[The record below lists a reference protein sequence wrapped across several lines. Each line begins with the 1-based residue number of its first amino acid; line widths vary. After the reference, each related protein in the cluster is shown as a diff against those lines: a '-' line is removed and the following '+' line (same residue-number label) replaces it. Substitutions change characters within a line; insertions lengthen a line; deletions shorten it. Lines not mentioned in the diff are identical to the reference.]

1 MHRPRVPQAIMNE
14 YKPQPVARYLCIA
27 ILILFVA
34 VGLAVWFE
42 GPGQGLSRQ
51 QVKLFEI
58 SLAIGCIVSL
68 LLARYYEW
76 LALKIQLLRARL
88 WVANYDASKR
98 SEAATAGGGEPAAR
112 PGQLATIRDAL
123 HVHHGLRWR
132 YRQPWLLLTGDDA
145 AIARLLPE
153 LAEQGWLI
161 TPDAVLL
168 WSKANKEGW
177 PDADWL
183 KQLSRLRRRRPVDAV
198 ILTTDSEM
206 NLQTQRRGAHPDGM
220 RLARIAELLRWS
232 APVYLLDV
240 AEARTM
246 GHGVMPVISCELPRQ
261 AHADAIDGALRTL
274 RDQLAQRVVAQL
286 MAGNRDRYMGELSQR
301 LDTRGKALADCIA
314 GLGSRQRRRIAVEGI
329 VFAPYPRPIAGD
341 ASVQSSVDLPLWH
354 YLGEAARRQ
363 PGQRVGW
370 HPVTVSA
377 IVGLTAIGLWSA
389 GMLVSGVVNGRDIHA
404 ARQSVSDFQTAPNP
418 AARLRALLALQ
429 QQIERY
435 EYRTQH
441 HAPLATRFGLNRD
454 PAILAALWEP
464 YAQASRE
471 LLVAP
476 VQRDLEA
483 SLVDLAQL
491 RTTVLDAATNRVAL
505 SGHQALKTYLMLA
518 NPERAEPAFLAP
530 QLVQHWSTDARMT
543 PGERQDLAERL
554 LTFYAQHLKANPA
567 WHIEPRPEL
576 VAGARQTLLAVIG
589 ERNAEDTVYRG
600 VIQAFGE
607 HAGSKYPD
615 QTLAALTAGTD
626 PRGLVRA
633 TAIVPGVFT
642 RQAYEGYVAP
652 AIEQAAKRTE
662 IANDWVL
669 TDGKPQLQTES
680 RSAEALQAA
689 LTEQY
694 FADYAEHWQGFMN
707 SLQWEAA
714 LTLPAAIG
722 QLKLMA
728 DARQSPVIALMK
740 SLEYQGGAGARKDS
754 LSDTLV
760 AKTQDLLGKKAAGPE
775 VAKPDAAGPLG
786 AAFGPVLRLVAQGQL
801 GSANAGTSGDLSL
814 QRFLDRATAL
824 RLRLQQVGNSADA
837 DAQARQM
844 AQALFQGKGSEL
856 ADTQAYAQLMAA
868 SLGSQ
873 WAGMGETLFVRP
885 IAQATQTVLQP
896 AQASLNDAWRQSIA
910 MTWSRSFAGRYPFAD
925 TANDASLAELARFL
939 RPHSG
944 LIGAFL
950 GTQLAG
956 VLELQ
961 GDQWLPAATGGQAQ
975 SFDPAFLNA
984 INTLQRMA
992 AHLLAQGEPQYR
1004 FEFKPIPTPGLT
1016 DTLLTLDGQTLHYYN
1031 QRETW
1036 QALTWPGKNLQDPG
1050 TRLQWQTERAGTSKS
1065 YEFGGRWGLV
1075 RMLER
1080 AHVEPVDSANYQL
1093 TWQARPDAQDASEA
1107 LEGPGAPKAPAER
1120 QADAHGRTFAEDPDS
1135 LTARSAQAPVAA
1147 EVTYPVRYLMRTEV
1161 GQGPLEML
1169 ALRGFVLPTRIF
1181 VGREPQAAA
1190 HATPALRK

>member
-1 MHRPRVPQAIMNE
+1 MTKFRTDVFSYLLVAI
-14 YKPQPVARYLCIA
+14 VAGG
-27 ILILFVA
+27 LIWFQGDLFW
-34 VGLAVWFE
+34 LDSE
-42 GPGQGLSRQ
+42 T
-51 QVKLFEI
+51 KKT
-58 SLAIGCIVSL
+58 LAIIALCAFLV
-68 LLARYYEW
+68 A
-76 LALKIQLLRARL
+76 LALYFGFEPRREEGAAARHLAKLLHWKPARFAGTTQALLVPEDTPKTSDALLRL
-88 WVANYDASKR
+88 CEPLR
-98 SEAATAGGGEPAAR
+98 SE
-112 PGQLATIRDAL
+112 
-123 HVHHGLRWR
+123 HGFRWR

-168 WSKANKEGW
+168 WSKANKAGW

-183 KQLSRLRRRRPVDAV
+183 KQLYRLRCRRPVDAV
-198 ILTTDSEM
+198 ILTTESAAD
-206 NLQTQRRGAHPDGM
+206 LQAPRRGTHPDGM
-220 RLARIAELLRWS
+220 RPARIAELLRWS

-240 AEARTM
+240 AEARTV
-246 GHGVMPVISCELPRQ
+246 GHGLMPVIGCELPRQ
-261 AHADAIDGALRTL
+261 AGADAIDGALRTL

-301 LDTRGKALADCIA
+301 LDTRGKALADWIA
-314 GLGSRQRRRIAVEGI
+314 GLGGRQRRRIAVDGI
-329 VFAPYPRPIAGD
+329 VFAPYPRPVAGD
-341 ASVQSSVDLPLWH
+341 ASVQSSIDLPLWH
-354 YLGEAARRQ
+354 YLGEAARRH
-363 PGQRVGW
+363 PGRRVGW

-389 GMLVSGVVNGRDIHA
+389 GMLVSGVLNGRDMHA
-404 ARQSVSDFQTAPNP
+404 ARQSVNDFQSAPNP

-454 PAILAALWEP
+454 PAVLAALWKP
-464 YAQASRE
+464 YAQASRA
-471 LLVAP
+471 LLVTP

-543 PGERQDLAERL
+543 PGERLDLAERL
-554 LTFYAQHLKANPA
+554 LTFYAEHLQSNPA
-567 WHIEPRPEL
+567 GRIEPRPEL

-633 TAIVPGVFT
+633 AAIVPGVFT

-652 AIEQAAKRTE
+652 AIEQAARRTE

-669 TDGKPQLQTES
+669 TNGKPPPQTQVTAG

-714 LTLPAAIG
+714 PTLPAAIG

-760 AKTQDLLGKKAAGPE
+760 ARTQDLLGKKPAGPE
-775 VAKPDAAGPLG
+775 GAKPDAAGPLG
-786 AAFGPVLRLVAQGQL
+786 AAFGPVLRLVAQGQP
-801 GSANAGTSGDLSL
+801 GSTSAGTSAGTHAGASGDLSL

-896 AQASLNDAWRQSIA
+896 AQASLNEAWRQSIA

-944 LIGAFL
+944 LIGSFL

-1036 QALTWPGKNLQDPG
+1036 QAMTWPGKNLQDPG

-1080 AHVEPVDSANYQL
+1080 AHIEPVDSANYQL
-1093 TWQARPDAQDASEA
+1093 TWQARPEA
-1107 LEGPGAPKAPAER
+1107 LDAKEAP
-1120 QADAHGRTFAEDPDS
+1120 DAHGRTFAEDPDS

-1147 EVTYPVRYLMRTEV
+1147 DVTYPVRYLMRTEV

-1169 ALRGFVLPTRIF
+1169 VLRGFVLPTRIF

-1190 HATPALRK
+1190 RAVPGLRK

>member
-1 MHRPRVPQAIMNE
+1 MKKLRIDLTSTLVLALV
-14 YKPQPVARYLCIA
+14 VAGA
-27 ILILFVA
+27 ILMWGEHAGIKTLEAQGFWLSVVA
-34 VGLAVWFE
+34 VGAIV
-42 GPGQGLSRQ
+42 
-51 QVKLFEI
+51 
-58 SLAIGCIVSL
+58 LAIVVSVDRL
-68 LLARYYEW
+68 GRWWDALHALGKW
-76 LALKIQLLRARL
+76 LDLRK
-88 WVANYDASKR
+88 S
-98 SEAATAGGGEPAAR
+98 ATAGATQGSILAISDRNRSEPSLLGPFR
-112 PGQLATIRDAL
+112 QELLQR
-123 HVHHGLRWR
+123 HGLRWR
-132 YRQPWLLLTGDDA
+132 YRQPWLLLTGDDT

-168 WSKANKEGW
+168 WSKTGKEGW
-177 PDADWL
+177 PEADWL
-183 KQLSRLRRRRPVDAV
+183 KQLCRLRRRRPVDAV
-198 ILTTDSEM
+198 ILTTDSATD
-206 NLQTQRRGAHPDGM
+206 LQAQRRGTHPDGM
-220 RLARIAELLRWS
+220 RLARIADLLRWS

-240 AEARTM
+240 AQARTVA
-246 GHGVMPVISCELPRQ
+246 HGLMPVIGCELPRQ
-261 AHADAIDGALRTL
+261 ADADAIEGALCTL
-274 RDQLAQRVVAQL
+274 RDQLAQRLVVQL
-286 MAGNRDRYMGELSQR
+286 KDGNRDRYMGELSQR
-301 LDTRGKALADCIA
+301 LDTRGKALADWIA
-314 GLGSRQRRRIAVEGI
+314 GSGGRQRWRIAVDGI
-329 VFAPYPRPIAGD
+329 VFAPYPRPVAGD
-341 ASVQSSVDLPLWH
+341 ADVQSSIDLPLWH
-354 YLGEAARRQ
+354 YLGEAARRR
-363 PGQRVGW
+363 PGRRVGW

-389 GMLVSGVVNGRDIHA
+389 GMLVSGVVNSRDMHA
-404 ARQSVSDFQTAPNP
+404 ARQSVDDFQSAPNP
-418 AARLRALLALQ
+418 AARLRALIALQ

-454 PAILAALWEP
+454 PAVIAALWKP

-530 QLVQHWSTDARMT
+530 QLVRHWSTDARIT

-554 LTFYAQHLKANPA
+554 LTFYAEHLKSNPA
-567 WHIEPRPEL
+567 GRIEPRPEL

-589 ERNAEDTVYRG
+589 ERNAEDTIYRG

-607 HAGSKYPD
+607 SAGSKYPD

-633 TAIVPGVFT
+633 AAIVPGVFT

-652 AIEQAAKRTE
+652 AIEQAARRTE

-669 TDGKPQLQTES
+669 TDGKPLQQPSAS

-694 FADYAEHWQGFMN
+694 FADYAERWQDFMN

-714 LTLPAAIG
+714 PTLPAAIA

-760 AKTQDLLGKKAAGPE
+760 ARTQDLLGKKPAGPE

-786 AAFGPVLRLVAQGQL
+786 AAFGPVLRLVAQGQP
-801 GSANAGTSGDLSL
+801 GSANAGANAGTSGDLSL

-856 ADTQAYAQLMAA
+856 ADTHAYAQLMAA

-925 TANDASLAELARFL
+925 TANDASLVELARFL

-944 LIGAFL
+944 LIGSFL

-984 INTLQRMA
+984 INTLQRLA

-1004 FEFKPIPTPGLT
+1004 FAFRPIPTPGLI

-1036 QALTWPGKNLQDPG
+1036 QAMTWPGKTLDPG

-1080 AHVEPVDSANYQL
+1080 AHIEPVDSANYQL
-1093 TWQARPDAQDASEA
+1093 TWQARPQELDGLDGQGAQ
-1107 LEGPGAPKAPAER
+1107 EGPKAGAER

-1147 EVTYPVRYLMRTEV
+1147 DVTYPVRYLMRTEV

-1190 HATPALRK
+1190 RAVPGPRK

>member
-1 MHRPRVPQAIMNE
+1 MKKLQID
-14 YKPQPVARYLCIA
+14 LTA
-27 ILILFVA
+27 ILVLALVVAGAILMWGEYAGIKTLEAQGFWLSVVA
-34 VGLAVWFE
+34 VGAIVLAIMVSLDRLARWWDALRTLGRWLDFRKPE
-42 GPGQGLSRQ
+42 TAGTTQAS
-51 QVKLFEI
+51 I
-58 SLAIGCIVSL
+58 LAIGDRNRSEPSL
-68 LLARYYEW
+68 LGPFRQE
-76 LALKIQLLRARL
+76 LLQR
-88 WVANYDASKR
+88 
-98 SEAATAGGGEPAAR
+98 
-112 PGQLATIRDAL
+112 
-123 HVHHGLRWR
+123 HGLRWR

-183 KQLSRLRRRRPVDAV
+183 KQLYRLRRRRPVDAV
-198 ILTTDSEM
+198 ILTTDSAAD
-206 NLQTQRRGAHPDGM
+206 LQTQRRGAHPHGM

-240 AEARTM
+240 AEARTV
-246 GHGVMPVISCELPRQ
+246 GHGPMPVISCELPRQ
-261 AHADAIDGALRTL
+261 ADADAIDGALRTL

-286 MAGNRDRYMGELSQR
+286 MAGNRDRCMGELSQR
-301 LDTRGKALADCIA
+301 LDTRGKALADWIA
-314 GLGSRQRRRIAVEGI
+314 GLGIRQRRRIAVEGI
-329 VFAPYPRPIAGD
+329 VFAPYPRPVAGD
-341 ASVQSSVDLPLWH
+341 ASVQSSIDLPLWH

-370 HPVTVSA
+370 HPVTVAS

-389 GMLVSGVVNGRDIHA
+389 GMLVSGVLNGRDIHA
-404 ARQSVSDFQTAPNP
+404 ARQSVNDFQSAPNP

-454 PAILAALWEP
+454 PAVLAALWKP

-491 RTTVLDAATNRVAL
+491 RTTVLDETTNRVAL

-518 NPERAEPAFLAP
+518 NPERAEPSFLAP

-543 PGERQDLAERL
+543 PGERQDVAERL
-554 LTFYAQHLKANPA
+554 LKFYAEHLNANPA
-567 WHIEPRPEL
+567 NPAGRIEPRPEL

-642 RQAYEGYVAP
+642 RQAYEGYVAS
-652 AIEQAAKRTE
+652 AIEQAARRTE

-669 TDGKPQLQTES
+669 TDGKPPLQTES
-680 RSAEALQAA
+680 RSAEALQTA

-694 FADYAEHWQGFMN
+694 FADYAEHWQDFMN
-707 SLQWEAA
+707 SLQWEPAP
-714 LTLPAAIG
+714 TLPAAIG

-760 AKTQDLLGKKAAGPE
+760 AKTQDLLGKKPAGPE

-801 GSANAGTSGDLSL
+801 GSANAGTNAGTSGDLSL

-944 LIGAFL
+944 LIGSFL

-1080 AHVEPVDSANYQL
+1080 AHIEPVDSANYQL
-1093 TWQARPDAQDASEA
+1093 TWHAKPDALDASEA
-1107 LEGPGAPKAPAER
+1107 LEGPGAPKATAER

-1147 EVTYPVRYLMRTEV
+1147 DVTYPVRYLMRTEV

-1190 HATPALRK
+1190 R

>member
-1 MHRPRVPQAIMNE
+1 MKKLQIDLTSILVLALV
-14 YKPQPVARYLCIA
+14 VAGA
-27 ILILFVA
+27 ILMWGEYAGIKTLEAQGFWLSVVA
-34 VGLAVWFE
+34 VGAIVLAIIVSLDRLGRWWDALRTLGKWLDRRKSE
-42 GPGQGLSRQ
+42 TAGTTQAS
-51 QVKLFEI
+51 I
-58 SLAIGCIVSL
+58 LAIGD
-68 LLARYYEW
+68 R
-76 LALKIQLLRARL
+76 
-88 WVANYDASKR
+88 NR
-98 SEAATAGGGEPAAR
+98 SEPSPLGPLRKELLQR
-112 PGQLATIRDAL
+112 
-123 HVHHGLRWR
+123 HGLRWR

-153 LAEQGWLI
+153 LTEQGWLI

-168 WSKANKEGW
+168 WSKTNKEGW

-183 KQLSRLRRRRPVDAV
+183 GALYRLRRRRPVDAV
-198 ILTTDSEM
+198 ILTTDSAVD
-206 NLQTQRRGAHPDGM
+206 LQAQRRGTHPHGM

-240 AEARTM
+240 AEARTAA
-246 GHGVMPVISCELPRQ
+246 HGLMPVIGCELPRQ
-261 AHADAIDGALRTL
+261 ADADAIDGALRML
-274 RDQLAQRVVAQL
+274 RDELAQRVVAQL

-301 LDTRGKALADCIA
+301 LDTRGKALADWIA
-314 GLGSRQRRRIAVEGI
+314 GLGGRQRRRIAVDGI
-329 VFAPYPRPIAGD
+329 VFAPYPRPVAGD
-341 ASVQSSVDLPLWH
+341 ASVQSSIDLPLWH

-389 GMLVSGVVNGRDIHA
+389 GMLVSGVLNGRDMHA
-404 ARQSVSDFQTAPNP
+404 ARQSVSDFQSAPNP
-418 AARLRALLALQ
+418 AASLRALLALQ

-454 PAILAALWEP
+454 PAILAALWKP
-464 YAQASRE
+464 YARASRE
-471 LLVAP
+471 LLVTP

-505 SGHQALKTYLMLA
+505 GGHQALKTYLMLA

-530 QLVQHWSTDARMT
+530 QLVRHWSTEARMT
-543 PGERQDLAERL
+543 PGERQDVAERL
-554 LTFYAQHLKANPA
+554 LTFYAEHLKSNPA
-567 WHIEPRPEL
+567 GRIEPRPEL

-589 ERNAEDTVYRG
+589 ERNAEETVYRG

-642 RQAYEGYVAP
+642 RQAYEGYVAS
-652 AIEQAAKRTE
+652 AIEQAARRTE

-669 TDGKPQLQTES
+669 TDGQPQSQQQQTQVTAG

-707 SLQWEAA
+707 SLQWEPAP
-714 LTLPAAIG
+714 TLPAAIG

-740 SLEYQGGAGARKDS
+740 SLEYQGGAGARQDS

-801 GSANAGTSGDLSL
+801 GSANAGTNAGTSGDLSL

-885 IAQATQTVLQP
+885 
-896 AQASLNDAWRQSIA
+896 
-910 MTWSRSFAGRYPFAD
+910 
-925 TANDASLAELARFL
+925 
-939 RPHSG
+939 
-944 LIGAFL
+944 
-950 GTQLAG
+950 
-956 VLELQ
+956 
-961 GDQWLPAATGGQAQ
+961 
-975 SFDPAFLNA
+975 
-984 INTLQRMA
+984 
-992 AHLLAQGEPQYR
+992 
-1004 FEFKPIPTPGLT
+1004 
-1016 DTLLTLDGQTLHYYN
+1016 
-1031 QRETW
+1031 
-1036 QALTWPGKNLQDPG
+1036 
-1050 TRLQWQTERAGTSKS
+1050 
-1065 YEFGGRWGLV
+1065 
-1075 RMLER
+1075 
-1080 AHVEPVDSANYQL
+1080 
-1093 TWQARPDAQDASEA
+1093 
-1107 LEGPGAPKAPAER
+1107 
-1120 QADAHGRTFAEDPDS
+1120 
-1135 LTARSAQAPVAA
+1135 
-1147 EVTYPVRYLMRTEV
+1147 
-1161 GQGPLEML
+1161 
-1169 ALRGFVLPTRIF
+1169 
-1181 VGREPQAAA
+1181 
-1190 HATPALRK
+1190 

>member
-1 MHRPRVPQAIMNE
+1 MIQGLRRGSTLMILVVLVVATLMIWLDVQMLGLA
-14 YKPQPVARYLCIA
+14 QPEAKWRAQVIVL
-27 ILILFVA
+27 VA
-34 VGLAVWFE
+34 VIALFFVCGAINAVLSRLWGKQFDAAHRQASPDADTAASSPAPA
-42 GPGQGLSRQ
+42 GHDADLGGLS
-51 QVKLFEI
+51 
-58 SLAIGCIVSL
+58 AC
-68 LLARYYEW
+68 
-76 LALKIQLLRARL
+76 LR
-88 WVANYDASKR
+88 V
-98 SEAATAGGGEPAAR
+98 E
-112 PGQLATIRDAL
+112 
-123 HVHHGLRWR
+123 HGRCWR

-168 WSKANKEGW
+168 WSKTNKEGW

-183 KQLSRLRRRRPVDAV
+183 EQLYRLRRRRPVDAV
-198 ILTTDSEM
+198 ILATDSAAD
-206 NLQTQRRGAHPDGM
+206 LQAQRRGTHPDGM

-240 AEARTM
+240 AEARTV
-246 GHGVMPVISCELPRQ
+246 GHGLMPVIGCELPRQ
-261 AHADAIDGALRTL
+261 ADADAIDGALRTL

-286 MAGNRDRYMGELSQR
+286 MEGNRDRYMGELSQR
-301 LDTRGKALADCIA
+301 LDTRGKALADWIA
-314 GLGSRQRRRIAVEGI
+314 GLGGRQRRRIPVDGI
-329 VFAPYPRPIAGD
+329 VFAPYPRPVAGD
-341 ASVQSSVDLPLWH
+341 ADVPSSADLPLWH

-377 IVGLTAIGLWSA
+377 VVGLTAIGLWSA
-389 GMLVSGVVNGRDIHA
+389 GMLVSGVRNAQDVSA
-404 ARQSVSDFQTAPNP
+404 AQQVIQDVQSAPNP

-435 EYRTQH
+435 AYRTQH

-454 PAILAALWEP
+454 PAILAALWKP

-505 SGHQALKTYLMLA
+505 GGHQALKTYLMLA

-530 QLVQHWSTDARMT
+530 QLVQHWSTEARIT
-543 PGERQDLAERL
+543 PGARQDLAERL
-554 LTFYAQHLKANPA
+554 LTFYAAHLKSNPA
-567 WHIEPRPEL
+567 GRIAPRPEL

-633 TAIVPGVFT
+633 AAIVPGVFT
-642 RQAYEGYVAP
+642 RQAYEGYVAS
-652 AIEQAAKRTE
+652 AIEQAARRTE

-669 TDGKPQLQTES
+669 TDGKPQQPQQQTES

-714 LTLPAAIG
+714 PTLPAAIA

-740 SLEYQGGAGARKDS
+740 SLAYQGGAGARQDS

-760 AKTQDLLGKKAAGPE
+760 AKTQDLLGKKPAGPE

-786 AAFGPVLRLVAQGQL
+786 AAFGPVLRLVAQGQP
-801 GSANAGTSGDLSL
+801 GSTNSATHAGTSAGVSGDLSL

-824 RLRLQQVGNSADA
+824 RLRLQQVSNSADA

-844 AQALFQGKGSEL
+844 AQALFQDKGSEL

-885 IAQATQTVLQP
+885 IVQATQTVLQP

-925 TANDASLAELARFL
+925 TANDASLTELARFL

-944 LIGAFL
+944 LIGSFL

-1036 QALTWPGKNLQDPG
+1036 QAMTWPGKNLQDPG
-1050 TRLQWQTERAGTSKS
+1050 TRLQWQTERAGTNKS

-1080 AHVEPVDSANYQL
+1080 AHIEPVDSANYQL
-1093 TWQARPDAQDASEA
+1093 TWQARPEAPDA
-1107 LEGPGAPKAPAER
+1107 LEEPGAPKAAAER
-1120 QADAHGRTFAEDPDS
+1120 QADAHSRTFADDPDS

-1147 EVTYPVRYLMRTEV
+1147 DVIYPVRYLMRTEV
-1161 GQGPLEML
+1161 GQGPLELL

-1190 HATPALRK
+1190 RATPGPRK

>member
-1 MHRPRVPQAIMNE
+1 M
-14 YKPQPVARYLCIA
+14 K
-27 ILILFVA
+27 
-34 VGLAVWFE
+34 
-42 GPGQGLSRQ
+42 Q
-51 QVKLFEI
+51 Q
-58 SLAIGCIVSL
+58 
-68 LLARYYEW
+68 
-76 LALKIQLLRARL
+76 
-88 WVANYDASKR
+88 
-98 SEAATAGGGEPAAR
+98 
-112 PGQLATIRDAL
+112 
-123 HVHHGLRWR
+123 HGYRWR

-168 WSKANKEGW
+168 WSKTNKEGW

-183 KQLSRLRRRRPVDAV
+183 KALYRLRRRRPVDAV
-198 ILTTDSEM
+198 ILTTDSAAD
-206 NLQTQRRGAHPDGM
+206 LQAQRRGTHPDGM

-240 AEARTM
+240 AEARTVA
-246 GHGVMPVISCELPRQ
+246 HGLMPVIGCELPRQ
-261 AHADAIDGALRTL
+261 ADADAIEGALRTL

-286 MAGNRDRYMGELSQR
+286 MEGNRDRYMGELSQR
-301 LDTRGKALADCIA
+301 LDSRGKALADWIA
-314 GLGSRQRRRIAVEGI
+314 GLGGRQRRRVSVDGI
-329 VFAPYPRPIAGD
+329 VFAPYPRPVAGE
-341 ASVQSSVDLPLWH
+341 ASVPSSIDLPLWH

-389 GMLVSGVVNGRDIHA
+389 GMLVSGVRNAQDVSA
-404 ARQSVSDFQTAPNP
+404 AQQVIQDVQSAPNS

-429 QQIERY
+429 HQIERY
-435 EYRTQH
+435 AYRTRH

-454 PAILAALWEP
+454 SAVLAALWKP

-471 LLVAP
+471 LLVTP

-554 LTFYAQHLKANPA
+554 LTFYAAHVQSNPA
-567 WHIEPRPEL
+567 GPIAPRPEL

-600 VIQAFGE
+600 VIEAFGE
-607 HAGSKYPD
+607 NAGSKYPD

-633 TAIVPGVFT
+633 AAIVPGVFT

-652 AIEQAAKRTE
+652 AIEQAARRTE

-669 TDGKPQLQTES
+669 TDGQPQQQTES

-714 LTLPAAIG
+714 PTLPAAIA

-760 AKTQDLLGKKAAGPE
+760 AKTQDLLGKKEAGPE

-786 AAFGPVLRLVAQGQL
+786 AAFGPVLRLVAQGQP
-801 GSANAGTSGDLSL
+801 GSTNAGASAGTSGDLSL

-824 RLRLQQVGNSADA
+824 RRRLQQVGNSADA

-896 AQASLNDAWRQSIA
+896 AQASLNEAWRQSIA

-939 RPHSG
+939 RPQSG
-944 LIGAFL
+944 LIGSFL

-975 SFDPAFLNA
+975 SFDPVFLNA

-1016 DTLLTLDGQTLHYYN
+1016 DTVLTLDGQKLHYYN

-1036 QALTWPGKNLQDPG
+1036 QAMTWPGKNLQDPG
-1050 TRLQWQTERAGTSKS
+1050 TRLQWQTETAGTNKS

-1093 TWQARPDAQDASEA
+1093 TWQARPDAPE
-1107 LEGPGAPKAPAER
+1107 
-1120 QADAHGRTFAEDPDS
+1120 AHGRTFSEDPDS

-1147 EVTYPVRYLMRTEV
+1147 DVTYPVRYLMRTEV

-1190 HATPALRK
+1190 RATPGLRK

>member
-1 MHRPRVPQAIMNE
+1 MVLAGAGAIAAL
-14 YKPQPVARYLCIA
+14 VAWFDGEVFGLISRDARISVLIWIPLLVVFA
-27 ILILFVA
+27 ILVYLIA
-34 VGLAVWFE
+34 VLLGAD
-42 GPGQGLSRQ
+42 
-51 QVKLFEI
+51 K
-58 SLAIGCIVSL
+58 AIGRL
-68 LLARYYEW
+68 FARENGETRSPS
-76 LALKIQLLRARL
+76 ATKLKCDARL
-88 WVANYDASKR
+88 
-98 SEAATAGGGEPAAR
+98 EE
-112 PGQLATIRDAL
+112 LHRDL
-123 HVHHGLRWR
+123 RNLLGWRWR
-132 YRQPWLLLTGDDA
+132 YRMLWLMLCGDEGLINEVAPGLKQAGVWRSDEVVLVHASPDGIEA
-145 AIARLLPE
+145 AA
-153 LAEQGWLI
+153 
-161 TPDAVLL
+161 
-168 WSKANKEGW
+168 
-177 PDADWL
+177 WL
-183 KQLSRLRRRRPVDAV
+183 KQLRKLRYRRPVDAV
-198 ILTTDSEM
+198 VQVLPGDNSVAPGTEPLRALAAIQVEVGWAAPVTFLHPVKLAGACSEELVAIGAFL
-206 NLQTQRRGAHPDGM
+206 NDTSRRTRGATADALRDALVSLESRTAALGLERCMEPT
-220 RLARIAELLRWS
+220 RNPFIARISAFIGEHRNSIVNRWAVWHASKWRS
-232 APVYLLDV
+232 APL
-240 AEARTM
+240 A
-246 GHGVMPVISCELPRQ
+246 GVMFAPVFGTLEIPFPIP
-261 AHADAIDGALRTL
+261 APADDAPEKIVKLAAAKNAPEALRIQVDSLLPAWREIGESTK
-274 RDQLAQRVVAQL
+274 
-286 MAGNRDRYMGELSQR
+286 RY
-301 LDTRGKALADCIA
+301 RG
-314 GLGSRQRRRIAVEGI
+314 RRIGVHPMAVC
-329 VFAPYPRPIAGD
+329 
-341 ASVQSSVDLPLWH
+341 
-354 YLGEAARRQ
+354 
-363 PGQRVGW
+363 
-370 HPVTVSA
+370 TVLALVS
-377 IVGLTAIGLWSA
+377 VGLWTA
-389 GMLVSGVVNGRDIHA
+389 GMLVSGMRNAQDVSAAQQVIQDIQA
-404 ARQSVSDFQTAPNP
+404 APNS
-418 AARLRALLALQ
+418 AARLKALLALQ

-454 PAILAALWEP
+454 PAILAALWKP

-471 LLVAP
+471 LLVTP

-491 RTTVLDAATNRVAL
+491 RTTVLDDTTNRVAL

-518 NPERAEPAFLAP
+518 NHERAEPAFLAP

-543 PGERQDLAERL
+543 PGERQDVAERL
-554 LTFYAQHLKANPA
+554 LKFYAEHLPSNPA
-567 WHIEPRPEL
+567 GRIEPRPEL

-652 AIEQAAKRTE
+652 AIEQAARRTE

-669 TDGKPQLQTES
+669 TDGKPQQQTQATAG

-714 LTLPAAIG
+714 PTLPAAIG

-801 GSANAGTSGDLSL
+801 GSANAGASGDLSL

-868 SLGSQ
+868 SLGSR

-1036 QALTWPGKNLQDPG
+1036 QAMSWPGKNLQDPG

-1093 TWQARPDAQDASEA
+1093 TWQARPDALDASEA
-1107 LEGPGAPKAPAER
+1107 QEGPGAPKAPAEG

-1147 EVTYPVRYLMRTEV
+1147 DVTYPVRYLMRTEV